1 MKILDA
7 GRWIA
12 EHQRCVSY
20 VSAAWRPL
28 APTTAPTYNS
38 KKRTRAA
45 IADGERVA

>member
-20 VSAAWRPL
+20 VSAAWRP
-28 APTTAPTYNS
+28 PTTAPTYNS